1 MFEIGLSV
9 SVESSPRTPLSSG
22 INNGYGHG
30 HGHGRSG
37 FFGNM
42 AGLLVPDAPLK
53 KKIQNPRVREIYAG
67 LLGRELTESDE
78 EVYSA
83 IESQDDTDTNAVVAA
98 AVAAAVAECEEEQ
111 SVSPRVLFESHLSQ
125 RDVARRLEFGGDLSP
140 IPVATSSLSCEQTF
154 VTTTMSTKE
163 PDNIGD
169 CSVCYQTLPL
179 RSNHVF
185 TICGHLFC
193 VRCLLIWW
201 DTATTCP
208 MCRADILEEEKV
220 EERPDVSHV
229 NNAQPPPVVHEVDDS
244 DDHDEHDSDDDIES
258 IHSSSSSSSD
268 YIGRDDEHENLN
280 DDLNDV
286 AANAER
292 GRVHQDITLINQYL
306 HQDDEWD
313 WSGAQNPQSSNPY
326 SDDTVYHLNYYEI
339 LGLRENREAAIS
351 IFARMRFR
359 ETLLSSE
366 SIRSLDIRMI
376 QKHEWSGIMT
386 DYQRSLPSI
395 ENVLYEFVI
404 KKHSIISPTFEVS
417 VFGFIKD
424 VLIVPVDHENTA
436 AVTDD
441 VSDYDWEQLHEYIF
455 VANVFTPSDFYIEN
469 GSNVLRGFGEYNMT
483 EGTIT
488 TEELYIPFSQIRRL
502 YRMEG

>member
-1 MFEIGLSV
+1 
-9 SVESSPRTPLSSG
+9 
-22 INNGYGHG
+22 
-30 HGHGRSG
+30 
-37 FFGNM
+37 
-42 AGLLVPDAPLK
+42 LK

-83 IESQDDTDTNAVVAA
+83 IESLDDTDTNTA
-98 AVAAAVAECEEEQ
+98 AVAAAAECEEEQ
-111 SVSPRVLFESHLSQ
+111 SVSPRVLFECHLSH

-140 IPVATSSLSCEQTF
+140 IPLATAGSVSCEQTF
-154 VTTTMSTKE
+154 ATTTMSMKE

-169 CSVCYQTLPL
+169 CSVCYQPLPL

-193 VRCLLIWW
+193 VKCLLIWW

-208 MCRADILEEEKV
+208 MCRADILEHE

-229 NNAQPPPVVHEVDDS
+229 NNAQPPPVVHELDDS
-244 DDHDEHDSDDDIES
+244 DDHDSDDDDDEHDDEHDDES
-258 IHSSSSSSSD
+258 IHSSSSSSSSSD

-280 DDLNDV
+280 DDGGHV
-286 AANAER
+286 R
-292 GRVHQDITLINQYL
+292 QDITLINQYL

-313 WSGAQNPQSSNPY
+313 WSGGAQNSQSSNPY

-359 ETLLSSE
+359 ETLFSSE
-366 SIRSLDIRMI
+366 SIRSVDIRMI

-386 DYQRSLPSI
+386 AYQRSLPSI
-395 ENVLYEFVI
+395 ETVLYEFVI
-404 KKHSIISPTFEVS
+404 KKHSIISPTIEVG

-436 AVTDD
+436 AAAVADD
-441 VSDYDWEQLHEYIF
+441 VSDYDWEQMHQYIF